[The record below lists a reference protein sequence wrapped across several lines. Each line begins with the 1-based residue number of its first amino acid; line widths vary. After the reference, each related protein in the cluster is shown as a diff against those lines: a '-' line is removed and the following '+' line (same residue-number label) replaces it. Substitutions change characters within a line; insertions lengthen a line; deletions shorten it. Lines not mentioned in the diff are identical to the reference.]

1 MKEYIM
7 GIITGASLVVC
18 AVFFMGQAPVKMKMI
33 LNMLVPMAVPMQ

>member
-18 AVFFMGQAPVKMKMI
+18 AVVFMGQAPVE
-33 LNMLVPMAVPMQ
+33 NENDFE